1 MQKFNINSRVTVI
14 LTEFGA
20 TVLNQKMELLKL
32 KMGDNFPGLF
42 KNVPVYKAGDE
53 YKSQMWQL
61 MQDFGDVMQMHLQT
75 PFKDC
80 VMFLFEDDLST
91 ERNLSCYMEVAA

>member
-20 TVLNQKMELLKL
+20 TVLNQKWDLLKL
-32 KMGDNFPGLF
+32 RMGEQFPGLF
-42 KNVPVYKAGDE
+42 KDRPVYKAGDE
-53 YKSQMWQL
+53 YKSQMGQL
-61 MQDFGDVMQMHLQT
+61 MQDFGDVMQMHLDT

-91 ERNLSCYMEVAA
+91 ERNLSCYMEIAA